1 MTVDTM
7 PRSQSHVAGAAQRQR
22 RQTEFA
28 RILPLLVLFL
38 LFFDLPLLLTLGWS
52 LRDPRAGGF
61 TLGNYLDFAQSP
73 LYLPVLWRT
82 FAMAGVV
89 TAACALLGY
98 PLALWMSRLST
109 ARQVVAV
116 CFVVV
121 PFWISILVRTY
132 AWIVVLGNG
141 GIVNRALKDL
151 GLTTVPVSF
160 LYNEY
165 GVGLGMVNVLLPY
178 LVLPLYAAMLRVDKR
193 LLHVAATLGA
203 SDRAILWR
211 VFIPIT
217 IPALTA
223 TMVLVFILSLGF
235 YITPAILGGGKV
247 PMVANM
253 MDFMI
258 NRYPH
263 WELAAAIS
271 VCLLLMTL
279 VFYSVYQWVRARA
292 AT

>member
-1 MTVDTM
+1 M
-7 PRSQSHVAGAAQRQR
+7 SAGTTALPLHPTARLGR
-22 RQTEFA
+22 FRQTDFA
-28 RILPLLVLFL
+28 RILPLLLLFL
-38 LFFDLPLLLTLGWS
+38 LFFDVPLVLTLGWS
-52 LRDPRAGGF
+52 LRDPEGGGGL
-61 TLGNYLDFAQSP
+61 TIGNYVEFAQSP
-73 LYLPVLWRT
+73 LYLPVVWRT

-89 TAACALLGY
+89 TAASAVLGY
-98 PLALWMSRLST
+98 PLALWMSRLT
-109 ARQVVAV
+109 AARQVVAIG
-116 CFVVV
+116 FVVV

-132 AWIVVLGNG
+132 AWIVILGNG
-141 GIVNRALKDL
+141 GLLNRWLKDL
-151 GLTTVPVSF
+151 ELTTAPVSF
-160 LYNEY
+160 IYNEF
-165 GVGLGMVNVLLPY
+165 GVAVGMVNVLLPY

-203 SDRAILWR
+203 SQGEILWR
-211 VFIPIT
+211 VFFPIT
-217 IPALTA
+217 VPALTA
-223 TMVLVFILSLGF
+223 AMVLVFILSLGF

-279 VFYSVYQWVRARA
+279 AFYSVYQWVRAKA
-292 AT
+292 VA